1 MKDLQTLL
9 DPSLRPESS
18 LQQVNYM
25 PLLNKR
31 EFISNQVLLCEPEK
45 SNKSKIKKILFQ
57 LYRQL
62 QSNEYVTYV
71 DLYNKSNSINLHRQ
85 LQCNEYLLLP
95 NQVILL
101 NLNGMTP
108 PHKCTFDL
116 SNKVDCIKLYMTLEC
131 TEQVTFV
138 NDNLQNLFKN
148 LHIVISRF
156 KEIFTQ
162 KEFFKYNGNR
172 KQYAWAVL
180 ETRDGLFFFF
190 KPEFPCQQNNPVRIK
205 HSEDFLIDHIMEEL
219 DKNTEKI
226 YTKLFIY
233 SVNTPCIGRKC
244 QEPCMVKLTNLS
256 RHLSEEY
263 NIETYIGFS
272 QFYASGDLH
281 KYLPLIS
288 FCNYNTSKHIKDLV
302 NEIQPSKKCIFQHN
316 EIDTIELQKKFLNEH
331 RSTYFHL
338 NIDSNIVLKSL
349 QKTTDYICYTTET
362 PMDKE
367 AKRRIKKYIAKLKPK
382 VKEISPLKK
391 AKLCELKEMGEVIS
405 YDFFGENNHIV
416 SQDHHFIISECWAY
430 HLDKLIND
438 SVSGHIQKILV
449 QFWIESNKYIKHNPT
464 VVYVDI

>member
-1 MKDLQTLL
+1 MKELQTLL

-31 EFISNQVLLCEPEK
+31 EFISNQVLLCEPEMSK
-45 SNKSKIKKILFQ
+45 KSKTKNILLQ
-57 LYRQL
+57 LYKQL
-62 QSNEYVTYV
+62 QCNEYVLYV
-71 DLYNKSNSINLHRQ
+71 DVYNKSNSINLQ
-85 LQCNEYLLLP
+85 KLQCNEYLLGP

-101 NLNGMTP
+101 NLPGMTP
-108 PHKCTFDL
+108 QHKCTFDL

-131 TEQVTFV
+131 TEQVTFG
-138 NDNLQNLFKN
+138 NNNIQMWFKT
-148 LHIVISRF
+148 LHKKVISHY

-162 KEFFKYNGNR
+162 KEFFKYNGEK

-180 ETRDGLFFFF
+180 QTRDGLLFFF
-190 KPEFPCQQNNPVRIK
+190 KPEFPCKQNHPAGIK
-205 HSEDFLIDHIMEEL
+205 HSEDFLIDHIIEDLER
-219 DKNTEKI
+219 NTENI

-256 RHLSEEY
+256 LHLSEEY

-288 FCNYNTSKHIKDLV
+288 FCNYNTSKDIKDLV
-302 NEIQPSKKCIFQHN
+302 NEIQPNKKCIFQHN
-316 EIDTIELQKKFLNEH
+316 EIDKIELLKKFLNEH
-331 RSTYFHL
+331 RSTIFHL

-349 QKTTDYICYTTET
+349 QKTTDYIYKSTET

-367 AKRRIKKYIAKLKPK
+367 AKRRIKKYIAEMKPK
-382 VKEISPLKK
+382 VKEISQLKE
-391 AKLCELKEMGEVIS
+391 AKLCELKEMGEAIS

-416 SQDHHFIISECWAY
+416 SQDHHFAISECWAY

-438 SVSGHIQKILV
+438 SLSGHIQKILV
-449 QFWIESNKYIKHNPT
+449 QFWIESTKCIKHNST
-464 VVYVDI
+464 IVYVDI